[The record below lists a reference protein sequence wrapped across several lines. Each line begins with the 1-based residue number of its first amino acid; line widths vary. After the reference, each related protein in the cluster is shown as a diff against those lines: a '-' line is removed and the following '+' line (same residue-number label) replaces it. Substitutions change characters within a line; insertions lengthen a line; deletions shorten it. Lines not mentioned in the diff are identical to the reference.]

1 MRLDKVIKTRRSTRK
16 YKTKIPTNKQIEK
29 IINAGIYAPSAHNR
43 QPWKIK
49 IATTEEKQKI
59 ASELLKE
66 KDKDKSVIR
75 TSNII
80 KEVPV
85 LLIIFHDKQ
94 DENKQHDL
102 LSLGAFIENMHLKAT
117 DMHLGSLWIANTDY
131 IKDKIKKITKTNLEC
146 ISCLAIGYKNE
157 TPREIKRK
165 TKEDIII
172 S

>member
-1 MRLDKVIKTRRSTRK
+1 MKLDKAIKKRRSIRK
-16 YKTKIPTNKQIEK
+16 YKTKKPTSKQIEK
-29 IINAGIYAPSAHNR
+29 IIIAGLYAPSAHNR

-49 IATTEEKQKI
+49 IATQEEKTQI

-66 KDKDKSVIR
+66 KDKDPSVIK

-80 KEVPV
+80 KEVPI
-85 LLIIFHDKQ
+85 LIIIFHNDKGK
-94 DENKQHDL
+94 NKDHDL

-131 IKDKIKKITKTNLEC
+131 IKEKIKKITKTELEC

-157 TPREIKRK
+157 KPIKIKRK
-165 TKEDIII
+165 TKEEIII
-172 S
+172 P